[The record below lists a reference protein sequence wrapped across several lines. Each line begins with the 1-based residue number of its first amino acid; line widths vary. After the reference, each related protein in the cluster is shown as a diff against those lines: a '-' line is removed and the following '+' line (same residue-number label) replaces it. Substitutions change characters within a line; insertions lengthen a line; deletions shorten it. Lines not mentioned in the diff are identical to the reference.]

1 MSRDFSRLTK
11 KLSFSV
17 TPVSSVVW
25 EGGRSVNAVP
35 KDIPHL
41 NGRSAA
47 KETTMKWFL
56 RSLTA
61 VLKRAKGTKP
71 AARPE
76 QSDSTP
82 RLEVRS

>member
-1 MSRDFSRLTK
+1 
-11 KLSFSV
+11 
-17 TPVSSVVW
+17 
-25 EGGRSVNAVP
+25 
-35 KDIPHL
+35 
-41 NGRSAA
+41 
-47 KETTMKWFL
+47 MKWFL

-82 RLEVRS
+82 RLEVQSQVKAGSWNVASPKI

>member
-1 MSRDFSRLTK
+1 
-11 KLSFSV
+11 
-17 TPVSSVVW
+17 
-25 EGGRSVNAVP
+25 
-35 KDIPHL
+35 
-41 NGRSAA
+41 
-47 KETTMKWFL
+47 MKRFL

-82 RLEVRS
+82 RLEVQS